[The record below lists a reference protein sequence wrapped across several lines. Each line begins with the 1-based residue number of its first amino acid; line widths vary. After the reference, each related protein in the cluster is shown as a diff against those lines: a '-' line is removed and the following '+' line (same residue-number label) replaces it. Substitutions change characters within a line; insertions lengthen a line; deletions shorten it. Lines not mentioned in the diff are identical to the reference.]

1 MDPEIIFRNYSL
13 FFSDLWD
20 GLEQGP
26 SEGNLQARL
35 Q

>member
-1 MDPEIIFRNYSL
+1 MYPEIIFHNS